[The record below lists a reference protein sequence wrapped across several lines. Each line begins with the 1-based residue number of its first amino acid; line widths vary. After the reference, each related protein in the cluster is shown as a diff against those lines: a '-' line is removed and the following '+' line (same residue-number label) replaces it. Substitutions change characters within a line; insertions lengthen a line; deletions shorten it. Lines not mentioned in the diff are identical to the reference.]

1 MDKDPRSIIISPIR
15 TEKTEDILASGQNK
29 YYFKVAINANKI
41 EIRKATEELF
51 KVKVIKC
58 DTIRVKGKRKSWGR
72 KSGKRPDWKKAI
84 LTLKEGDKITI
95 FEGA

>member
-1 MDKDPRSIIISPIR
+1 MNKNPRDIIISPIR
-15 TEKTEDILASGQNK
+15 TEKTESILERGQNK
-29 YYFKVAINANKI
+29 YYFRVAINANKI
-41 EIRKATEELF
+41 EIKKATEELF

-58 DTIRVKGKRKSWGR
+58 DTIKVKGKRKNWGR
-72 KSGKRPDWKKAI
+72 SSGKRADWKKAI

>member
-1 MDKDPRSIIISPIR
+1 MDKDPRNIIISPIR
-15 TEKTEDILASGQNK
+15 TEKTENILASGQNK
-29 YYFKVAINANKI
+29 YYFKVAIKANKI
-41 EIRKATEELF
+41 EIKKAIEELF
-51 KVKVIKC
+51 KVQVIKC

-72 KSGKRPDWKKAI
+72 TSGKKRDWKKAI

>member
-1 MDKDPRSIIISPIR
+1 MNKDPRSIIISPIR

>member
-1 MDKDPRSIIISPIR
+1 MDKDPRSIIISPVR

-41 EIRKATEELF
+41 EIRKAVEELF

-58 DTIRVKGKRKSWGR
+58 DTIKVKGKRKSWGR

>member
-41 EIRKATEELF
+41 EIRKAVEELF

-58 DTIRVKGKRKSWGR
+58 DTIKVKGKRKSWGR

-84 LTLKEGDKITI
+84 LTLKEDDKITI

>member
-58 DTIRVKGKRKSWGR
+58 DTIKVKGKRKSWGR

>member
-41 EIRKATEELF
+41 EIRKAAEELF

-58 DTIRVKGKRKSWGR
+58 DTIKVKGKRKSWGR